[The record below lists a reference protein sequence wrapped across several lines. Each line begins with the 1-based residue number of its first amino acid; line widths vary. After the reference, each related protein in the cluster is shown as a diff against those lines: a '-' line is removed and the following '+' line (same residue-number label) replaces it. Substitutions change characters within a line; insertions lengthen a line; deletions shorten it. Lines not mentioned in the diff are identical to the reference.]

1 MFAFGFVRLREDTR
15 GGRVGEG
22 GEHGGGWARA
32 TVGPRET
39 LGGGTLFRFTT
50 RAMGRDG
57 TARNAVAATAA
68 TAVSW
73 TPTASTRSCSRCSA
87 AARTRTHRRPRV
99 GAPWPAS
106 LLETEALPDI
116 LCPIQV
122 VRLVRGA
129 SSALTVCGRIA
140 RDIIASEV
148 EGATRCVGVSRRR
161 GLQCRDATRPYARRW
176 GARRVGVFVHL
187 SDIFSETRQNPPAFR
202 VPRRSNG
209 YQDSESFGKAGNN
222 ETPRSLPWRGVRRGV
237 WCARRPSGR
246 VGRSPRGVAVCVS
259 TRSASPT
266 TAASRAR
273 ARPARCESLRV
284 EDSHG
289 LGVTRRLAP

>member
-1 MFAFGFVRLREDTR
+1 MASAPRRSRSPPENAAVCARSLSPAIAGDAWGRGRGAEAGRGRGRGQRCSRLDSCDCARIREVVASGKVGSTAA
-15 GGRVGEG
+15 GGRARRSAPAKRSE
-22 GEHGGGWARA
+22 GEHFSVSRHARWDA
-32 TVGPRET
+32 T
-39 LGGGTLFRFTT
+39 
-50 RAMGRDG
+50 GR
-57 TARNAVAATAA
+57 TRNAVAATAA

-148 EGATRCVGVSRRR
+148 
-161 GLQCRDATRPYARRW
+161 
-176 GARRVGVFVHL
+176 
-187 SDIFSETRQNPPAFR
+187 
-202 VPRRSNG
+202 
-209 YQDSESFGKAGNN
+209 
-222 ETPRSLPWRGVRRGV
+222 
-237 WCARRPSGR
+237 
-246 VGRSPRGVAVCVS
+246 
-259 TRSASPT
+259 
-266 TAASRAR
+266 
-273 ARPARCESLRV
+273 
-284 EDSHG
+284 
-289 LGVTRRLAP
+289 